1 MAYKIK
7 ENASDICG
15 VIKYA
20 KEFGIEQ
27 YKSGENCNNFLGAK
41 NNDSPM
47 LV

>member
-20 KEFGIEQ
+20 KEFGIE
-27 YKSGENCNNFLGAK
+27 
-41 NNDSPM
+41 
-47 LV
+47 